1 VILRYSNAVKNG
13 VLQYFSPS
21 SLELAMRCPLK
32 WWFRYVAGIKEPQSA
47 AADLGK
53 TLHRRMARYL
63 ETGVDVLERVER
75 VLLPF
80 CPAPGADLLVE
91 HWVDSVPMTT
101 VMIAGLPMKGCIDL
115 AYDHGTYIN
124 DEREVLTLPAGTAV
138 VKDWKFTRDPEKY
151 QRDPRCVQLYL
162 YAAWAHLVGYE
173 RICAQLAYA
182 ATRGRPHALQRT
194 AIIGAVEAAGKLR
207 EYEETVENMK
217 RWAAC
222 TRPDEVPATGVSN
235 GECDA
240 YGGCPN
246 RKSGACVHG
255 QTTALVQIFGG
266 DPMSV
271 VSRLKEAGIVKDGT
285 SNLEIREVC
294 ERIKSA
300 GKGFP
305 ALAGEAA
312 RAYARAHN
320 LDVPPPESG
329 FAGSGPAAGMTLRF
343 VGHFFSLA
351 TDLGVGVVS
360 PLPPDVPPPSPPA
373 RGEMVVLSETGVT
386 TIEEPFLAE
395 ETEPQQP
402 GASAGEKSPSKPEG
416 MVSGAA
422 LKPSGLE
429 SPIAMK
435 VRDETAI
442 AQAIATLKASA
453 CKKTP
458 RIEAAEV
465 LERALA
471 APHPAALAGVD
482 KMASAMEAQATST
495 EDWDKLDR
503 WLRAHG
509 QAITA
514 EAIRMGAHL
523 QERA

>member
-1 VILRYSNAVKNG
+1 VILRYSNAVKDG

-32 WWFRYVAGIKEPQSA
+32 WWFRYVAGLEEPQSA

-75 VLLPF
+75 VLLPY
-80 CPAPGADLLVE
+80 CPAPGPDLLVE
-91 HWVDSVPMTT
+91 HWVDEVPETT
-101 VMIAGLPMKGCIDL
+101 LFLAGLPMKGCIDL
-115 AYDHGTYIN
+115 AYDRGTYIN
-124 DEREVLTLPAGTAV
+124 DEREECPVPKGTAV

-162 YAAWAHLVGYE
+162 YAGWAMKVGYG
-173 RICAQLAYA
+173 RICAHLTYA
-182 ATRGRPHALQRT
+182 ATRGRPFALQRT
-194 AIIGAVEAAGKLR
+194 AFIDAGEAAAKLR

-235 GECDA
+235 GECGA

-266 DPMSV
+266 DPMTV
-271 VSRLKEAGIVKDGT
+271 VSRLKEAGIVKEGT
-285 SNLEIREVC
+285 SDLEIREVC

-305 ALAGEAA
+305 TLAGEAA
-312 RAYARAHN
+312 KAYARSLH
-320 LDVPPPESG
+320 LDALPSEAG
-329 FAGSGPAAGMTLRF
+329 LAGSGGLAKATLRE
-343 VGHFFSLA
+343 VPQFFQLA

-458 RIEAAEV
+458 RIEAVEV

-471 APHPAALAGVD
+471 DPAALAGVD
-482 KMASAMEAQATST
+482 KMASAMAAQAT

-503 WLRAHG
+503 WLRVHG
-509 QAITA
+509 QDIMA